1 MKKEEVKKRRSAF
14 DFIIYFIIKVNN
26 DDIFALGAQ
35 LAYYLVLSFFPF
47 LIFVMT
53 LIGYINLD
61 PMKIIEGLARVLPSN
76 VVELTSSVIIDV
88 VEKQHG
94 GLLGACA
101 TLTIWSASSAFRAI
115 LKGVNK
121 AYNIKEN
128 RSFIK
133 SCIIPI
139 ICTIALAFTIMLT
152 LATLVF
158 GDVLSKYILKYIP
171 YNDFIHKLW
180 DLLRYSIVIVVMII
194 IFAAIY
200 RYTPSKRTD
209 WSEAIPG
216 AVFVTLGWIVVSLA
230 FSFYVNNFANY
241 SRIYGSLATIF
252 VLMTWLYISSIIIII
267 GGEINSVL
275 GIRKD
280 QLDKKFL

>member
-61 PMKIIEGLARVLPSN
+61 SMKIIEGLARVLPSN

-94 GLLGACA
+94 GLLGASA

-133 SCIIPI
+133 RCIIAI

-252 VLMTWLYISSIIIII
+252 
-267 GGEINSVL
+267 
-275 GIRKD
+275 
-280 QLDKKFL
+280 

>member
-61 PMKIIEGLARVLPSN
+61 SMKIIEGLARVLPSN

-94 GLLGACA
+94 GLLGASA

-133 SCIIPI
+133 RCII
-139 ICTIALAFTIMLT
+139 AKHLA
-152 LATLVF
+152 
-158 GDVLSKYILKYIP
+158 
-171 YNDFIHKLW
+171 
-180 DLLRYSIVIVVMII
+180 R
-194 IFAAIY
+194 
-200 RYTPSKRTD
+200 
-209 WSEAIPG
+209 
-216 AVFVTLGWIVVSLA
+216 
-230 FSFYVNNFANY
+230 
-241 SRIYGSLATIF
+241 
-252 VLMTWLYISSIIIII
+252 
-267 GGEINSVL
+267 
-275 GIRKD
+275 
-280 QLDKKFL
+280 